1 MAVPSTTPLTTL
13 TSLKLFLQANPSI
26 STPYGSLSDATLNLY
41 IAEVSALIS
50 EWVGRE
56 FALTAYTEYYSGSGT
71 PLLVLNQ
78 RPVTVVTNVW
88 EDIDG
93 YWGTSPDAFDADP
106 LVAGVNYALVPD
118 QSDGSSRAGLV
129 QNLRG
134 VWRKRWTYATGLL
147 TPQLTSG
154 MGNYKVSYTAGFS
167 TIPKDIEMCCNLA
180 IALLRRMA
188 PWGAPLASESYE
200 ERSVSFF
207 NEMTKWGI
215 LSRVVMYLARYRA
228 VSW

>member
-13 TSLKLFLQANPSI
+13 ASLKLFLQANPNLT
-26 STPYGSLSDATLNLY
+26 TPYGSLSDATLNLY

-50 EWVGRE
+50 EWCGRE
-56 FALTAYTEYYSGSGT
+56 FASTAYVEYYSGSGT

-78 RPVTVVTNVW
+78 RPVTLITNIW
-88 EDIDG
+88 EDVDG
-93 YWGTSPDAFDADP
+93 FWGTGEDAFTDDP
-106 LVAGVNYALVPD
+106 LEVGVNYALVPD

-134 VWRKRWTYATGLL
+134 VWRKRWTIATGLL

-215 LSRVVMYLARYRA
+215 LSRVVMFLGRYRNIGF
-228 VSW
+228 